1 MPETTSAY
9 LLNLLKGNHFILI
22 DFKYLQI
29 EFKPLSR
36 DACLMLSLDLG

>member
-9 LLNLLKGNHFILI
+9 LLNLLKGTHFILI

-29 EFKPLSR
+29 EFKPLS
-36 DACLMLSLDLG
+36 DYSCLIL

>member
-1 MPETTSAY
+1 MPETASAY

-29 EFKPLSR
+29 EFKTLS
-36 DACLMLSLDLG
+36 DYYCLIL